1 MRIFQS
7 SLLLYRYIRLFL
19 IVALCWWAYN
29 HLDLGALIRD
39 IESVGANFISQAID
53 TIQRR

>member
-29 HLDLGALIRD
+29 HLNLGALIRD
-39 IESVGANFISQAID
+39 IESVGTNFISQAIN